1 MTVHLI
7 KTLYKES
14 KYRKRATLFPCLT
27 RDRKGTDRI
36 DFQRGL
42 PRAAGS
48 LLPLVSTNGFK
59 YRRQSLFLCG
69 IYPLS

>member
-1 MTVHLI
+1 MVSF
-7 KTLYKES
+7 K
-14 KYRKRATLFPCLT
+14 
-27 RDRKGTDRI
+27 
-36 DFQRGL
+36 RGL

-59 YRRQSLFLCG
+59 YKRQSLFFCG

>member
-1 MTVHLI
+1 MVSF
-7 KTLYKES
+7 K
-14 KYRKRATLFPCLT
+14 
-27 RDRKGTDRI
+27 
-36 DFQRGL
+36 RGL

-69 IYPLS
+69 IYPLSEYDTR